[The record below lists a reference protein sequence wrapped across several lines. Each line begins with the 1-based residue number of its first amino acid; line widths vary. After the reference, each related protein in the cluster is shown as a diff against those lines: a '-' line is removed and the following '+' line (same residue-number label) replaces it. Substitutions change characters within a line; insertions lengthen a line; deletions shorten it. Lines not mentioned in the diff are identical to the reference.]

1 MAAAPRKKSTALK
14 KIRALLT
21 FYISWQTFCL
31 LACHSFRYHGIQL
44 KCPLVWLRFLCHGS
58 WARWALAF
66 LESQRLLSCGEIE
79 IHTKADPKDCQA
91 PATLSL
97 NWVVGSRLFTFPGC
111 SDNLYISNMPA
122 QSFNCSVW
130 EAELFSIWLL
140 QLTCIVALTCRD
152 PEWSQTNQPI
162 QNNAQSAD
170 GGFAQS
176 ALRISGHPHSGSSWL
191 QPVEVTQPNHY
202 SRWLQP
208 NLKNGPFLWCSL
220 LGQRCQPQLPT

>member
-1 MAAAPRKKSTALK
+1 MSNLHLVGACYPTRRQCHLRYKWRTPKRLQTNCFSPRLWSDHRGNRPMAAAPRKKSTALK

-97 NWVVGSRLFTFPGC
+97 N
-111 SDNLYISNMPA
+111 
-122 QSFNCSVW
+122 
-130 EAELFSIWLL
+130 
-140 QLTCIVALTCRD
+140 
-152 PEWSQTNQPI
+152 
-162 QNNAQSAD
+162 
-170 GGFAQS
+170 
-176 ALRISGHPHSGSSWL
+176 
-191 QPVEVTQPNHY
+191 
-202 SRWLQP
+202 
-208 NLKNGPFLWCSL
+208 
-220 LGQRCQPQLPT
+220 